1 MSVTLRSF
9 IRRIHRSGFPLI
21 IVVALAACGG
31 GDGDESTPTVVATPA
46 AGGMVMPTATA
57 VPMPTATATEAVVQ
71 FVPGQLFVAVD
82 TVRLYADADRQA
94 VVMNQYGVSSL
105 FTLLE
110 PSGDYLAYPV
120 TAEGADWLRLRA
132 DDGLVGWLP
141 ANELKLN
148 E

>member
-1 MSVTLRSF
+1 MSVTLRPF
-9 IRRIHRSGFPLI
+9 IRRIHRSRLSLI

-31 GDGDESTPTVVATPA
+31 GGAEESTPTVVVTPA

-57 VPMPTATATEAVVQ
+57 LPMPTATATEAVVR
-71 FVPGQLFVAVD
+71 FIPGQLFVAVD
-82 TVRLYADADRQA
+82 TVRLYADANRQA
-94 VVMNQYGVSSL
+94 VVMNQYSASSL

-110 PSGDYLAYPV
+110 PSGDYLTYPV

-141 ANELKLN
+141 ANELTLN

>member
-9 IRRIHRSGFPLI
+9 IRHIHRSGFPLI

-31 GDGDESTPTVVATPA
+31 GGGDESTPTVAVTPA

-57 VPMPTATATEAVVQ
+57 VPTATVAVAVER
-71 FVPGQLFVAVD
+71 FIPGQLFVAVD
-82 TVRLYADADRQA
+82 TVRLYADANRQA
-94 VVMNQYGVSSL
+94 MVMNQYAASSV

-141 ANELKLN
+141 ANELTSN